1 MKAKGCDEV
10 YLETP
15 TNNERAL
22 SLYLSLGFVKTKF
35 LPRYYLDHTDA
46 VRLKLWLKP
55 CFANS
60 VNQVSDNYNDTQ
72 AGAVTTKVHD
82 RIESTNAADV

>member
-55 CFANS
+55 CFAND
-60 VNQVSDNYNDTQ
+60 DNNNNDYKIDAQ
-72 AGAVTTKVHD
+72 AGAALTKVHD
-82 RIESTNAADV
+82 KSESTNAADV